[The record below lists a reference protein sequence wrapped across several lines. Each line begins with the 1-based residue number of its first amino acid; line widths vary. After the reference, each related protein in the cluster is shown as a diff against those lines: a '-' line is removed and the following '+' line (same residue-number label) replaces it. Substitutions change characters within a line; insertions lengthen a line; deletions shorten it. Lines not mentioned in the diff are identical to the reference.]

1 MTTTEIA
8 QKIEDNA
15 KNIIDNLSN
24 ESVEVY
30 KFLKDEFQKENV
42 KENYLFQ
49 FVFRSFYRLD
59 NAGLTDE
66 FKTTYF
72 ELLEYYRNQSI
83 IDIKEVLEKFYVKKN
98 HKGQST
104 LQFSFVTKLL
114 NTINDSIPIYDSQ
127 VSKLFSMSRPTCK
140 DFAKSID
147 TYLDYLETIQVAYN
161 KIINDNLL
169 PESIS
174 LFNTKFKDNN
184 LSDIKKIDFIFW
196 SAGKLEIKK
205 EKEGK
210 AVRQT

>member
-15 KNIIDNLSN
+15 KNIIDNLSH
-24 ESVEVY
+24 ESIEVY
-30 KFLKDEFQKENV
+30 KFLKDEFHKGNI

-49 FVFRSFYRLD
+49 FVFRNFYRLD

-72 ELLEYYRNQSI
+72 ELLEYYRNQSN
-83 IDIKEVLEKFYVKKN
+83 IDSEEVLVKLYVKKN
-98 HKGQST
+98 HKGQPT

-127 VSKLFSMSRPTCK
+127 VSKLFSMSRPTYK
-140 DFAKSID
+140 DLAQSID

-169 PESIS
+169 PESIA

-184 LSDIKKIDFIFW
+184 LSEIKKIDFIFW

-210 AVRQT
+210 AVRQA